1 MRVKTGR
8 FIRKPVQQSSKE
20 NGLCTRAAAVV
31 CVVGEREIY
40 FGSVW
45 KRIRGTMEKFSNLA
59 GGGVLSQDY
68 GGGTEASTREE
79 LTKKW
84 LTGEAGCSLDS
95 LSFVRKQLPLLHL
108 GRR

>member
-1 MRVKTGR
+1 MCMRVKTGR

-68 GGGTEASTREE
+68 GGGTEDRMW
-79 LTKKW
+79 LTKVEESVQW
-84 LTGEAGCSLDS
+84 MQ
-95 LSFVRKQLPLLHL
+95 FHL
-108 GRR
+108 EKMKR